1 MKNPKSNPPIKATE
15 QSPIEFG
22 ERDDLR
28 EWLSSHEMLNA
39 KNRADSARLL
49 GCHKTAAGIA
59 PGNFVGAI
67 WIGEGENRAP
77 LESRSK
83 FHAEKMN
90 YLAMYL
96 ACAADSEV
104 GGHLRDCV
112 YFWPDDDLIEF
123 PNAPPQFSEFII
135 AAYLRELNALCT
147 RHLRRHFIRQTENL
161 HGKIKGK
168 ILPHLQVKHNLPHG
182 RQDRIFCAYQSVSD
196 DIPENRALRAA
207 LEVSAKCLACCR
219 AMQPPSEEILRRWI
233 HASRASLS
241 GVMPIIALK
250 DFHHLRNRGAFFHY
264 RRPLE
269 LARIVLRHWGANPA
283 EIRETPNLLP
293 PFAINSAELFERY
306 AQLILRK
313 EYPTLKAGYKYGNT
327 HGDKEGFSINVRP
340 DFWIAKSDDSH
351 ARIFDAKYKR
361 RRESK
366 PPDNKDV
373 YQVVAYSRHSNF
385 LKNKLNCDDKGE
397 IKLKLVLVYPR
408 FGQESE
414 SGIVAHREDKSF
426 IASIT
431 EYPIFCP
438 QIPEAGEND

>member
-1 MKNPKSNPPIKATE
+1 MSNPLLKATE
-15 QSPIEFG
+15 QTPIEFG
-22 ERDDLR
+22 ERDDLC
-28 EWLSSHEMLNA
+28 EWLSSRASDFQNA
-39 KNRADSARLL
+39 KLL
-49 GCHKTAAGIA
+49 GCRKTAAGIA
-59 PGNFVGAI
+59 PGNFVGAV
-67 WIGEGENRAP
+67 WIGEGENRTP

-123 PNAPPQFSEFII
+123 PNAPQFSEFII

-161 HGKIKGK
+161 RGKIKGK

-207 LEVSAKCLACCR
+207 LEVSAKYLACRR
-219 AMQPPSEEILRRWI
+219 AMQRSSKEILRRWI

-269 LARIVLRHWGANPA
+269 LARIVLRHLGANPA
-283 EIRETPNLLP
+283 EIRETPNSLP
-293 PFAINSAELFERY
+293 PFAIDSAELFERY

-313 EYPTLKAGYKYGNT
+313 KYPTLTAGYKYGNT
-327 HGDKEGFSINVRP
+327 PGDKEGFSINVRP

-351 ARIFDAKYKR
+351 AQILDAKYKR
-361 RRESK
+361 SESNPSRE
-366 PPDNKDV
+366 DV

-385 LKNKLNCDDKGE
+385 RKNKLNCDDKGAIE
-397 IKLKLVLVYPR
+397 LALVYPQ

-426 IASIT
+426 TAPIT
-431 EYPIFCP
+431 EFSILCP

>member
-1 MKNPKSNPPIKATE
+1 MSRPLLKATE

-28 EWLSSHEMLNA
+28 EWLSSCASNPQNE
-39 KNRADSARLL
+39 KLL

-104 GGHLRDCV
+104 GAHLRDCV

-123 PNAPPQFSEFII
+123 PHAPQFSEFII

-161 HGKIKGK
+161 RGKIKGK

-207 LEVSAKCLACCR
+207 LEVSAKYLACCR

-269 LARIVLRHWGANPA
+269 LARIVLRHLGANPA
-283 EIRETPNLLP
+283 EIRETPNSLP

-306 AQLILRK
+306 AQLILREK
-313 EYPTLKAGYKYGNT
+313 YPTLKAGYKYGNT
-327 HGDKEGFSINVRP
+327 PGDKKGFYIKVRP
-340 DFWIAKSDDSH
+340 DFWIAESDDSP
-351 ARIFDAKYKR
+351 AQILDAKYKR
-361 RRESK
+361 SESNPSRE
-366 PPDNKDV
+366 DIL
-373 YQVVAYSRHSNF
+373 QVVGYSDHLNF
-385 LKNKLNCDDKGE
+385 LKTKLNCDDRE
-397 IKLKLVLVYPR
+397 AIKLALVYPR

-414 SGIVAHREDKSF
+414 SGIVAHRKDKSF
-426 IASIT
+426 TAQIFECSI
-431 EYPIFCP
+431 PCP

>member
-1 MKNPKSNPPIKATE
+1 MSNPPLTATE
-15 QSPIEFG
+15 QTLINFG

-28 EWLSSHEMLNA
+28 ELLSSCASNPQNE
-39 KNRADSARLL
+39 KLL
-49 GCHKTAAGIA
+49 GCHKTDAGIA
-59 PGNFVGAI
+59 PGNFVGAV
-67 WIGEGENRAP
+67 WIGEGENRTP

-123 PNAPPQFSEFII
+123 PNAPQFSEFII

-161 HGKIKGK
+161 RGKIKGK

-207 LEVSAKCLACCR
+207 LEVSAKYLARCR
-219 AMQPPSEEILRRWI
+219 AMQPPSKEILRRWI

-250 DFHHLRNRGAFFHY
+250 DFRHLRNRGAFFHY

-269 LARIVLRHWGANPA
+269 LARIVLRHLGANPA
-283 EIRETPNLLP
+283 EIRETPNSLP
-293 PFAINSAELFERY
+293 PFAIDSAELFERY
-306 AQLILRK
+306 AQLILREK
-313 EYPTLKAGYKYGNT
+313 YPTLKAGYKYGNT
-327 HGDKEGFSINVRP
+327 PGDKKVFNINVRP
-340 DFWIAKSDDSH
+340 DFWIAASDDSPASP
-351 ARIFDAKYKR
+351 ARILDAKYKR
-361 RRESK
+361 SESNPSRE
-366 PPDNKDV
+366 DV

-385 LKNKLNCDDKGE
+385 LKTKLNCDDRE
-397 IKLKLVLVYPR
+397 AIKLALVYPR

-426 IASIT
+426 TAPIT
-431 EYPIFCP
+431 EFSILCP